1 MSKVSTSKR
10 QRYSANPYIRSHS
23 THLLSGIKSLGKKVG
38 NFYSNL
44 FYSLDYE
51 EKHLQKNLNILLKD
65 GIIKKDLLQFI
76 NVILENIEKIEKRQD
91 KKKEFTAKT
100 RKEINDI
107 LEKLYDELS
116 LRDPNVRPDDLNPDS
131 FSDERRALLFIIIRC
146 KLKELKNEI
155 YVRFNKMREQRKMMS
170 ELKFLKILED
180 EDEKIQRH
188 YSKVVNIRNFYMKAS
203 KKIPSLNVLNTF
215 VSYSSS
221 SSSGSSSS
229 GSSSG
234 SPLITV
240 ALRRRKR
247 YQEKFFVN
255 YADFL
260 INYSKNYKKVKVE
273 DASPLYPNLL
283 TQNFSKFPL
292 APERRVSPN
301 TMQSFLDKQIEV
313 IKTMA
318 YPNGDANGIPFDS
331 NYYNALFD
339 SDYRD
344 GIIEHFYRPQ
354 LNGGGLRKKS
364 KSKHLDMSM
373 KDIKGLCKAN
383 QIKLSRV
390 VNDKSIVYTKKE
402 LITKLKRK
410 KLL

>member
-1 MSKVSTSKR
+1 MSKISTSKK
-10 QRYSANPYIRSHS
+10 QRYSVNPYIRTHS
-23 THLLSGIKSLGKKVG
+23 THLLSGIRNLDKKVG

-51 EKHLQKNLNILLKD
+51 EKHLKKNLNILLKE
-65 GIIKKDLLQFI
+65 GVIQKDLLQSI
-76 NVILENIEKIEKRQD
+76 NVILENIERIEKRQD

-116 LRDPNVRPDDLNPDS
+116 LRDPKVRPDDLNPDS
-131 FSDERRALLFIIIRC
+131 FSDERRALLFIIIKC
-146 KLKELKNEI
+146 KLRELKNEI
-155 YVRFNKMREQRKMMS
+155 YVRFNKMHEQRKMMS
-170 ELKFLKILED
+170 ELKILKYLEE
-180 EDEKIQRH
+180 EDKKIQSD

-203 KKIPSLNVLNTF
+203 KKIPSFNMLNSF
-215 VSYSSS
+215 VSYSS
-221 SSSGSSSS
+221 SSSS

-240 ALRRRKR
+240 SLRRRKR

-273 DASPLYPNLL
+273 DPSPLYPNFL

-301 TMQSFLDKQIEV
+301 TMSSFLDKQIDV

-344 GIIEHFYRPQ
+344 GIIEQFYRPQPQ
-354 LNGGGLRKKS
+354 LNGGGLRN
-364 KSKHLDMSM
+364 KSKHPDMSM
-373 KDIKGLCKAN
+373 KDIKELCKAN
-383 QIKLSRV
+383 QIKLSKTLNNSRV
-390 VNDKSIVYTKKE
+390 VYTKKE